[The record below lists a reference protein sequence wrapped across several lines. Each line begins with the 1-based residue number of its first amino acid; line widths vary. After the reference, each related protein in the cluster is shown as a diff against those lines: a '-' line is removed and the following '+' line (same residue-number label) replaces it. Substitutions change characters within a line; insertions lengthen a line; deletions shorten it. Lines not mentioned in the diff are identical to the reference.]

1 MDEMHQSG
9 IDLQL
14 EHLPSKDYLQLDKF
28 ISDRGSIYSI
38 TASRVDS
45 DTDVK
50 HVLEA
55 LLKNKRYSK
64 ATHNSY
70 ACRFSLNDQIIER
83 KADDGET
90 GAGMVILRQIRA
102 SSIMNV
108 VVIVTRWYGGVKL
121 HGDRFAHIQNG
132 SRIILEQLQTKY

>member
-9 IDLQL
+9 MNLAL
-14 EHLPSKDYLQLDKF
+14 EHEPSQDYLQLDKL

-38 TASRVDS
+38 TASRVNS

-50 HVLEA
+50 NVLEE
-55 LLKNKRYSK
+55 LLRNKRYSK

-70 ACRFSLNDQIIER
+70 ACRFSVNDQIIER

-102 SSIMNV
+102 SSMMNIL
-108 VVIVTRWYGGVKL
+108 VIVTRWYGGVKL

-132 SRIILEQLQTKY
+132 SRIILKQLQM